1 MTLRISLL
9 GYGAI
14 GQPVADALSTG
25 QIPGI
30 EFAGVVTRTAG
41 TATARGHRELGLD
54 EALAVSDLVVECAGI
69 PAATALGPRVIA
81 SGTDLLIVSVGV
93 LADPELRRTLLHDGP
108 GRSYLTAGAIGG
120 LDLLAAVSA
129 NGGLESATLTTT
141 KTASSLIQPWM
152 NPATVS
158 RLSEGTDAATVF
170 EGTVAEAIERFP
182 SSLNVAVALAAAT
195 GLWEQTR
202 VRLVADPRAT
212 MTTHRIQAQGGAGD
226 YEFTIRNHPLESN
239 PRTSGAVPAAVLRG
253 IRALTQPSGIFL

>member
-1 MTLRISLL
+1 
-9 GYGAI
+9 
-14 GQPVADALSTG
+14 VADVEL
-25 QIPGI
+25 
-30 EFAGVVTRTAG
+30 AGVVTRTAG
-41 TATARGHRELGLD
+41 TASARGHRELSLD
-54 EALAVSDLVVECAGI
+54 EALAASDLIVECAGI
-69 PAATALGPRVIA
+69 PAVTALGPQVIA

-93 LADPELRRTLLHDGP
+93 LADPALRDVLLHGGP

-129 NGGLESATLTTT
+129 NGGLASATLTTT

-158 RLSEGTDAATVF
+158 RLTDGTDAATVF

-212 MTTHRIQAQGGAGD
+212 MTTHRIDAHGSAGD
-226 YEFTIRNHPLESN
+226 YQFTIRNHPLESN
-239 PRTSGAVPAAVLRG
+239 PRTSGAVPAAVIRG
-253 IRALTQPSGIFL
+253 LRALVRPSGTFL